1 MPGKTF
7 LIFGMVV
14 FLMMVALVVWS
25 LVGKNIEKG
34 LITTQLL
41 PDISSLSPDS
51 REPAGGMQ
59 IPTEVK
65 YDSQTNLEEELERI
79 NPQVLDED
87 FKLLDG
93 LILTL

>member
-14 FLMMVALVVWS
+14 FLMMAALVVWG

-41 PDISSLSPDS
+41 PNTSSPSPDS
-51 REPAGGMQ
+51 REPVGGMQ
-59 IPTEVK
+59 IPAEVK
-65 YDSQTNLEEELERI
+65 YNSQTNLEEELERI
-79 NPQVLDED
+79 SPQVLDED
-87 FKLLDG
+87 FEPLDG
-93 LILTL
+93 LISTP